1 LQLPDDPTPPLKVL
15 IIDDE
20 EGIRRLCG
28 TVASAA
34 GMEVS
39 AAGTVDE
46 GRELARELRPDYVF
60 LDVHLPDG
68 NGLELLREL
77 RVLLPAARIVMIT
90 GLSTVEAAVE
100 AMKLGAYDYLRKPDI
115 VPQIR
120 EILAR
125 PLKVEPPVGATGFC
139 SLIGI
144 SRPMQEV
151 FKLIEKAARS
161 DSTVLIEGESG
172 AGKELVARA
181 IHERSAR
188 SAEPFVPVD
197 CGAITPTLIES
208 ELFGH
213 VSGAFTDA
221 KSATPGLLR
230 SAGRGT
236 AFLDEIGELPTAVQ
250 VKLLRALQE
259 MEVRPVG
266 SPQTEKLD
274 ARIIAATNRDL
285 AAEVAVGHFRRDLF
299 YRLHVIPIFV
309 PSLRER
315 REDVPLLVEHFL
327 RECGDANG
335 REIRVTPEAMEGLMR
350 YDWPGNVRELENF
363 IRRAYALLDGDSLRD
378 TDLHILFRGRPL
390 AQPARAARPGDP
402 GPAAAPGTPAPSH
415 SGLLDER
422 AAETIRQAIE
432 QSGGN
437 KRQAARLLGI
447 GIATLYRK
455 IKKYGIEA

>member
-1 LQLPDDPTPPLKVL
+1 MNSPLKVL
-15 IIDDE
+15 IVDDE
-20 EGIRRLCG
+20 EGIRELCRAVA
-28 TVASAA
+28 TSASA
-34 GMEVS
+34 EVYS
-39 AAGTVDE
+39 AGTITN
-46 GRELARELRPDYVF
+46 GRELAHEIRPDYIF
-60 LDVHLPDG
+60 LDVQLPDG
-68 NGLELLREL
+68 NGIDLLREL
-77 RVLLPAARIVMIT
+77 RVSIPAARVVMIT
-90 GLSTVEAAVE
+90 GLSTVEAAVQ
-100 AMKLGAYDYLRKPDI
+100 AMKLGAYDYLRKPHI

-125 PLKVEPPVGATGFC
+125 PLKIEPPIGATGFC
-139 SLIGI
+139 NLIGI

-181 IHERSAR
+181 IHDRSAR

-221 KSATPGLLR
+221 KSASPGLLR
-230 SAGRGT
+230 SAGKGT

-250 VKLLRALQE
+250 VKLLRSLQE

-266 SPQTEKLD
+266 SPKAEKLD

-309 PSLRER
+309 PPLRQR
-315 REDVPLLVEHFL
+315 REDIPLLVEHFL
-327 RECGDANG
+327 RECGDSNG
-335 REIRVTPEAMEGLMR
+335 REISVTPEAMEGLMR

-363 IRRAYALLDGDSLRD
+363 IRRAYALLDGDNLRD
-378 TDLHILFRGRPL
+378 TDLKILFRGRPI
-390 AQPARAARPGDP
+390 AQAARPYS
-402 GPAAAPGTPAPSH
+402 PAEIKPSESAAERAEPS
-415 SGLLDER
+415 SGGLLDER
-422 AAETIRQAIE
+422 AAETIRQAI
-432 QSGGN
+432 QQAGGN
-437 KRQAARLLGI
+437 KRQAARVLGI